1 MDDRSVYRSV
11 GKEEDLAR
19 ISKRVGQISVSA
31 IKQMPVLA
39 SKVPGAISLGQGI
52 PSFAT
57 PSFITEAVIR
67 ALREDESIG
76 KYSLQPGIPELKTE
90 IAWHLLRTKG
100 VPVDPETELFVSC
113 GAMEALAASVAALV
127 ERGDEVLIPSPNY
140 ASHIEQILFAEGVPV
155 FVPMRE
161 EDGWKLDIDGFRR
174 AITPRT
180 KAILIC
186 NPMNPTGTVF
196 PEDEVRA
203 IADLAIEK
211 DLFVI
216 ADEAYDFLVYD
227 GLRHA
232 SFVSIPELKQR
243 LVAAFSFS
251 KIYCMT
257 GWRVG
262 YLYAPSYLVDQVLKV
277 HDAFAICAPTVSQ
290 YAALAALRATN
301 GKDGEGDRFIAELV
315 AALDARR
322 KLTCNRLDRLVSLF
336 SYQRPRGAYYV
347 FPSILPRGIKSI
359 DLALRLLYEAKV
371 ISVPGSAF
379 GPTGEGHLRL
389 SFGGTEEQ
397 INSGFDRI
405 EAWVEKED
413 PKFSQAT

>member
-1 MDDRSVYRSV
+1 MGDRSVYRSV

-19 ISKRVGQISVSA
+19 ISRRVGQISVSA

-67 ALREDESIG
+67 ALREDERVG
-76 KYSLQPGIPELKTE
+76 KYSLQPGMPDLKTE
-90 IAWHLLRTKG
+90 IARHLLRTKG
-100 VPVDPETELFVSC
+100 VTIDPETELFVSC

-174 AITPRT
+174 AVTPRT

-196 PEDEVRA
+196 SQDEVRA

-227 GLRHA
+227 GLCHA

-251 KIYCMT
+251 KMYCMT

-262 YLYAPSYLVDQVLKV
+262 YLYAPSNLIDQALKV

-301 GKDGEGDRFIAELV
+301 GKDGEGDRFIGELV
-315 AALDARR
+315 AALDTRR
-322 KLTCNRLDRLVSLF
+322 KLTCSRLDRLASLF

-347 FPSILPRGIKSI
+347 FPSIVPPGVQSI

-389 SFGGTEEQ
+389 SFGGTEEE
-397 INSGFDRI
+397 IGDGFDRI
-405 EAWVEKED
+405 EAWVEEGSQ
-413 PKFSQAT
+413 FSQTT